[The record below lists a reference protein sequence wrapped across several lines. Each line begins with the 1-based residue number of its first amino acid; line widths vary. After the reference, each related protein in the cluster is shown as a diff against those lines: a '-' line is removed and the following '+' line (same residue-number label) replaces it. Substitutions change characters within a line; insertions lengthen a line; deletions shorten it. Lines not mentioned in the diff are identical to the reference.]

1 MMSQDN
7 KTTWKNVID
16 LAEPDEIDAVRYIIK
31 DFLNTIKDNPLFKEY
46 REIEPFILKEIKKP
60 EYNNMSL
67 DDLLL
72 YEYKDEN
79 NTVKENGLFMLAYNN
94 ALQEYKSKVL
104 EKANKQLVEKV
115 DFNLD
120 KPSQYIWNG
129 ITTADVDGQLN
140 FLFDTLNKPL
150 ETATAVFSIGFS
162 DLEDNKNIVYS
173 KTLEPYE
180 KRIHTIISSFYS
192 NNLEMFTIPMIYKML
207 GGKGNPD
214 NSSTEKIKN
223 ALTKMRFT
231 RLYIDNRYEAAN
243 SNYPLFNI
251 SGTYDGYLLP
261 LESVTNVKLN
271 GTSVP
276 DVFHFLREPPLT
288 QYAREHKQITTLKKE
303 VICFPLS
310 NTNTNILIEDY
321 LIDRIAVMKN
331 NPQFEKKILFT
342 SLFEA
347 TNTTTKQARYKALDK
362 ATKCM
367 DHLAN
372 EKIKYIKSY
381 EKTET
386 AFDKIA
392 F

>member
-1 MMSQDN
+1 MDKKLTFKEIIEQS
-7 KTTWKNVID
+7 
-16 LAEPDEIDAVRYIIK
+16 EPDEIDRAKQIVQTVVSS
-31 DFLNTIKDNPLFKEY
+31 LKDNPLFKEFT
-46 REIEPFILKEIKKP
+46 ELEPFILKEIKKDD
-60 EYNNMSL
+60 YKGMSFEE
-67 DDLLL
+67 LLL

-79 NTVKENGLFMLAYNN
+79 NNLLENGLFMLAYNN

-150 ETATAVFSIGFS
+150 KNATAVFSIGFS

-192 NNLEMFTIPMIYKML
+192 NGLEMFTIPMIYKML

-251 SGTYDGYLLP
+251 SGIYDGYLLP
-261 LESVTNVKLN
+261 LESVTNLKLS
-271 GTSVP
+271 GASVP

-386 AFDKIA
+386 AFDKIV